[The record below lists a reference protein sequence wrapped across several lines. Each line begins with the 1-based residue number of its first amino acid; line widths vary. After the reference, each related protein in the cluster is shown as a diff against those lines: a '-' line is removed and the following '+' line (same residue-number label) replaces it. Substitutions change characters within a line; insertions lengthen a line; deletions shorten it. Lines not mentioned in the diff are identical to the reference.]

1 MPAGIFISYRRHEAL
16 KEARAIFEKLSR
28 EFGAGQVFIDLEG
41 LDYGVDFVE
50 SLDRQLQHC
59 EVMLALI
66 GPGWLDSPD
75 GHGGRRLDDANDFV
89 RIELRTALQR
99 NIRVVPVLFDGAPMP
114 RTADLPADLEAL
126 ARRNKIDLDFTR
138 FDADIGRLVSSLRK
152 ILLPSP
158 LPAIPAEPP
167 STPAPAP
174 APERTTVPPAE
185 TVVAPDAAPAPPPP
199 KRIRRAA
206 PRPVA
211 ATPADPPPAPE
222 RPSALSRFLSSAWSW
237 SAAAVTIGY
246 SVWQFGGFKG
256 TDAGVAL
263 PPSAGASAP
272 VVVASG
278 VVLPRSVAVA
288 SAPLRIGVAVPRAAA
303 ASAPTSAATQLAVG
317 QRFRDCDD
325 DACPWMV
332 VLPAGSFMMG
342 SPASG
347 PNGNDDEG
355 PQHRVQVASFAVG
368 QYEVTFRQWDGCVA
382 AGACK
387 TKPGDQGWG
396 RGQRPVINVS
406 WHDAQ
411 QYVKWLS
418 GKTGQTYRLLSE
430 SEWEYAVR
438 AGTNTPFA
446 FGDRITTAQAN
457 FDGKSTYNGSAKG
470 EDRQKTLPVGS
481 LAKNAWDLY
490 DLHGNVWEW
499 VQDCWHE
506 NYQGAPET
514 GRAWVNGCSGEVRRV
529 LRGGG
534 WHSTPDFTRSAIRFG
549 DAPDVRND
557 ITGLRV
563 ARTLLP

>member
-1 MPAGIFISYRRHEAL
+1 MPAGIFISYRRREAL
-16 KEARAIFEKLSR
+16 KEARAVFEKLSR

-75 GHGGRRLDDANDFV
+75 GHGGRRLDDANDPV
-89 RIELRTALQR
+89 RFELRTALQR

-325 DACPWMV
+325 DSCPWMV

-342 SPASG
+342 SPEG
-347 PNGNDDEG
+347 EPEREKDEG
-355 PQHRVQVASFAVG
+355 PQHSVQVAMFAIG
-368 QYEVTFRQWDGCVA
+368 QYEVTFRQWDACVA
-382 AGACK
+382 AGGCDH
-387 TKPGDQGWG
+387 KPGDQGWG

-406 WHDAQ
+406 WHDTQ
-411 QYVKWLS
+411 QFVKWL
-418 GKTGQTYRLLSE
+418 GAKTVQTYRLPSE
-430 SEWEYAVR
+430 AEWEYAAR
-438 AGTNTPFA
+438 AGTSTPFA
-446 FGDRITTAQAN
+446 FGERITTAQAN
-457 FDGKSTYNGSAKG
+457 FNGNYSYNGSAQG
-470 EDRQKTLPVGS
+470 EARRKTLPVGS
-481 LAKNAWDLY
+481 LTRNPWELY
-490 DLHGNVWEW
+490 DLHGNVGEW
-499 VQDCWHE
+499 VQDCLHDS
-506 NYQGAPET
+506 YQGAPAD
-514 GRAWVNGCSGEVRRV
+514 GRAWESNCLKDRRHM
-529 LRGGG
+529 RGGG
-534 WHSTPDFTRSAIRFG
+534 WDSNPIYDRSAN
-549 DAPDVRND
+549 RND
-557 ITGLRV
+557 NDPTFRYDNTGFRV
-563 ARTLLP
+563 ARMLR